1 MSNKLDDIASY
12 IVGRIGNDK
21 VYSLLSEDVN
31 AVTERSESINKIPDD
46 YLTLTKKEDANSTEK
61 KKSPAF

>member
-1 MSNKLDDIASY
+1 MSNKLDDMPP
-12 IVGRIGNDK
+12 IVGRIGNDR

-31 AVTERSESINKIPDD
+31 TVTKRSESINKIPDG
-46 YLTLTKKEDANSTEK
+46 YLTLTTKEDANSTEK

>member
-1 MSNKLDDIASY
+1 MSNKLDDMPP

-31 AVTERSESINKIPDD
+31 AVTKRSESINKIPDG

>member
-1 MSNKLDDIASY
+1 MSNKLDDMPP
-12 IVGRIGNDK
+12 IVGRIGNDI

-31 AVTERSESINKIPDD
+31 AVTERSESINKIPDG

>member
-1 MSNKLDDIASY
+1 MSNKLDTMPP
-12 IVGRIGNDK
+12 IVGRIGNDNI
-21 VYSLLSEDVN
+21 YSLLSEDVN
-31 AVTERSESINKIPDD
+31 AVTERSESINKIPDG